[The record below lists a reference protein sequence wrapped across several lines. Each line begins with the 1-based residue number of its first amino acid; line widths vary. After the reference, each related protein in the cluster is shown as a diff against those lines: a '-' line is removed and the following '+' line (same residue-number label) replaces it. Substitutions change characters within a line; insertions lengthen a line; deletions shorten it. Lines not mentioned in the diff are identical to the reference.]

1 MKQNLINKLFFIIA
15 TTIVISLLIIT
26 IWTENGKFALTA
38 LVLLLPLTIITMSF
52 PNEDI
57 FK

>member
-1 MKQNLINKLFFIIA
+1 MKQNLIDILFFIIA
-15 TTIVISLLIIT
+15 TIVISLLIISV
-26 IWTENGKFALTA
+26 WTENGKFALTA